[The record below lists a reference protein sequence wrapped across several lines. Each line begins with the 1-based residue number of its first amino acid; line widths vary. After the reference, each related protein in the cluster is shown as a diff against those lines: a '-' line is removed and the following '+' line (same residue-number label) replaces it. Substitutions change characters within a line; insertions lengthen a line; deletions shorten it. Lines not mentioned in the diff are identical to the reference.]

1 MKRHYVCSG
10 YLKFYSSVRVTPIFL
25 LLCLIFL
32 SPIAGFTQKSL
43 SKKEVKTQELAANAS
58 RFFIEGE
65 KALVLGDLEKAFRY
79 LEKAS
84 EFSPEEPAIL
94 YKLAEV
100 QLKKNQGGSALPYA
114 LKAAA
119 GDPENLYYM
128 LLVAEIYSS
137 LKQPLQAAALLEK
150 LTTGSTKNQQYNLEL
165 ASIYLDANEFD
176 KALVALDRA
185 EAYYGVREAF
195 TFQKQRIYLRK
206 DQLQKAVEEG
216 EKLIASFPGN
226 PNYVLSLVEI
236 LYNNAKLDQ
245 AIQLVRA
252 EITKYPNQPELQL
265 AAYTLYKEKR
275 QISQANTFLLE
286 AIASTDLAPASKAA
300 AFQEVLQEMKTAER
314 EMLLD
319 KLELQLMELHPED
332 AAVLEA
338 IGNRRKAENK
348 LAEALKLYKKSI
360 AFQPKNEKL
369 LEEVIVNSFDAGS
382 NYEEVARYTSIAIDE
397 FPESAEF
404 WFYEGVILSGQKKD
418 SLAVQA
424 LETALRLNA
433 EKNPQ
438 LAQVAY
444 STLGNSQYQ
453 LGDQAAAFKNFEKA
467 LALNPTDEQVLNNYA
482 YFLALANQELEKAL
496 DMAQR
501 VVKKHPKNATYLDT
515 LAWVLYQ
522 LKRYSEAS
530 IYLEE
535 ALEIEKVP
543 SGVLMEHFGDV
554 LYRLGKVEEAVG
566 WWKKAKES
574 PEGSDSLAQK
584 IKDQRIHD

>member
-1 MKRHYVCSG
+1 
-10 YLKFYSSVRVTPIFL
+10 VRVTPIFL

-32 SPIAGFTQKSL
+32 SPIAGFTQNSL
-43 SKKEVKTQELAANAS
+43 SKKEVKEQELAANAS

-65 KALVLGDLEKAFRY
+65 KALALGDLEKAFRY

-84 EFSPEEPAIL
+84 EFAPEEPAIS
-94 YKLAEV
+94 YTLAEV
-100 QLKKNQGGSALPYA
+100 LLKNSQAEKALSYA

-119 GDPENLYYM
+119 GDPENLYYV
-128 LLVAEIYSS
+128 LLVAEIYSNI
-137 LKQPLQAAALLEK
+137 KQPLLAATLLEK

-165 ASIYLDANEFD
+165 ASIYLNANEFD

-206 DQLQKAVEEG
+206 DQLGKAVEEG

-226 PNYVLSLVEI
+226 PTYVLALVEI

-245 AIQLVRA
+245 AIQLVQT
-252 EITKYPNQPELQL
+252 EIAKYPNQPELQL
-265 AAYTLYKEKR
+265 AAYTLYQEKG
-275 QISQANTFLLE
+275 QIAQANSFLLE
-286 AIASTDLAPASKAA
+286 AIASPDLAAPSKAS
-300 AFQEVLQEMKTAER
+300 AFQGLLQELKTAER
-314 EMLLD
+314 DKLLD
-319 KLELQLMELHPED
+319 KLEVLLKDLHGED
-332 AAVLEA
+332 PTVLEA
-338 IGNRRKAENK
+338 IGNRRKSENK
-348 LAEALKLYKKSI
+348 LGEALVLYKKSI
-360 AFQPKNEKL
+360 ALQPKNEKL
-369 LEEVIVNSFDAGS
+369 LEEVIVNSFEAGD

-418 SLAVQA
+418 SLAIQA
-424 LETALRLNA
+424 LETALRLN
-433 EKNPQ
+433 EGKNPQ

-453 LGDQAAAFKNFEKA
+453 LGDQAAAFQNFEKA

-482 YFLALANQELEKAL
+482 YFLAIAGQELEKAL

-522 LKRYSEAS
+522 LKRYSEAA
-530 IYLEE
+530 LHLDE
-535 ALEIEKVP
+535 AIKIEKTP
-543 SGVLMEHFGDV
+543 SGVLMEHYGDI

-574 PEGSDSLAQK
+574 PEGSETLAQK

>member
-1 MKRHYVCSG
+1 M
-10 YLKFYSSVRVTPIFL
+10 RVTPIFL
-25 LLCLIFL
+25 LFYLIFL
-32 SPIAGFTQKSL
+32 SPIAGFTQNSL
-43 SKKEVKTQELAANAS
+43 SKKEVKAQELAANAS

-79 LEKAS
+79 LEKAR
-84 EFSPEEPAIL
+84 EFAPEAPAIS

-100 QLKKNQGGSALPYA
+100 LLKNSQAEKALSYA

-119 GDPENLYYM
+119 GDPENLYYV
-128 LLVAEIYSS
+128 LLVAEIYTS
-137 LKQPLQAAALLEK
+137 LKQPLLAATLLEK

-165 ASIYLDANEFD
+165 ASIYLNANEFD

-206 DQLQKAVEEG
+206 DQLGKAVEEG
-216 EKLIASFPGN
+216 EKLITSFPGN
-226 PNYVLSLVEI
+226 PTYVLALVEI

-245 AIQLVRA
+245 AIQLVQT
-252 EITKYPNQPELQL
+252 EISKYPNQPELQL
-265 AAYTLYKEKR
+265 AAYTLYQEKG
-275 QISQANTFLLE
+275 QIAQANSFLLE
-286 AIASTDLAPASKAA
+286 AIASPDLAPSSKAA
-300 AFQEVLQEMKTAER
+300 AFQGLLQELKTAER
-314 EMLLD
+314 DKLLD
-319 KLELQLMELHPED
+319 KLEILLKELHAED
-332 AAVLEA
+332 PTVLEA
-338 IGNRRKAENK
+338 IGNRRKSENK
-348 LAEALKLYKKSI
+348 LGEALLLYKKSL
-360 AFQPKNEKL
+360 ALQPKNEKL
-369 LEEVIVNSFDAGS
+369 LEEVIVNSFEIGAKF
-382 NYEEVARYTSIAIDE
+382 EEVAQYTSIAIDE

-418 SLAVQA
+418 SLAIQA

-433 EKNPQ
+433 DKNPQ
-438 LAQVAY
+438 LSQVAY

-453 LGDQAAAFKNFEKA
+453 LGDQTAAFQNFEKA

-482 YFLALANQELEKAL
+482 YFLALEGQELEKAL

-501 VVKKHPKNATYLDT
+501 VVKKYPKNATYLDT

-522 LKRYSEAS
+522 LKRYSEAAMH
-530 IYLEE
+530 LDE
-535 ALEIEKVP
+535 AIKIEKSP
-543 SGVLMEHFGDV
+543 SGVLMEHYGDI

-566 WWKKAKES
+566 WWKKAQES
-574 PEGSDSLAQK
+574 PEGSDKLAQK

>member
-1 MKRHYVCSG
+1 
-10 YLKFYSSVRVTPIFL
+10 VRVTPIFL
-25 LLCLIFL
+25 LLCLVFL
-32 SPIAGFTQKSL
+32 GPIAGFTQNSL
-43 SKKEVKTQELAANAS
+43 SKKEVKAQELAANAS

-65 KALVLGDLEKAFRY
+65 KALVLGDFEKAFRY
-79 LEKAS
+79 LEKAR
-84 EFSPEEPAIL
+84 EFAPEEPAIS

-100 QLKKNQGGSALPYA
+100 LLKNSQAEKALPYA

-119 GDPENLYYM
+119 GDPENLYYA
-128 LLVAEIYSS
+128 LLVAEIYTS
-137 LKQPLQAAALLEK
+137 LKQPLLAASLLEK

-165 ASIYLDANEFD
+165 ASIYLNANEFD

-206 DQLQKAVEEG
+206 DQLGKAVEEG

-236 LYNNAKLDQ
+236 LFNNAKLDQ

-265 AAYTLYKEKR
+265 AAYSLYLEKG
-275 QISQANTFLLE
+275 QIAQANAFLLE
-286 AIASTDLAPASKAA
+286 AIASPDLAPASKAG
-300 AFQEVLQEMKTAER
+300 AFQGVLQEMKTEER
-314 EMLLD
+314 NKLLD
-319 KLELQLMELHPED
+319 KLELLLNELHPED
-332 AAVLEA
+332 PTVLEA
-338 IGNRRKAENK
+338 IGNRRKADNK
-348 LAEALKLYKKSI
+348 LGEALVLYKKSL
-360 AFQPKNEKL
+360 ALQPKNEKL
-369 LEEVIVNSFDAGS
+369 LEEVIVNSFDAGD
-382 NYEEVARYTSIAIDE
+382 NYAEVARYTGIAIDE

-424 LETALRLNA
+424 LETALRLNE

-444 STLGNSQYQ
+444 STLGNSQYE
-453 LGDQAAAFKNFEKA
+453 LGDQVAAFQNFEKA

-482 YFLALANQELEKAL
+482 YFLALAGQELEKAL

-522 LKRYSEAS
+522 LKRYSEAA
-530 IYLEE
+530 LHLDE
-535 ALEIEKVP
+535 AIKIEKTP
-543 SGVLMEHFGDV
+543 SGVLMEHYGDV
-554 LYRLGKVEEAVG
+554 LFRLGKVEEAVG

-584 IKDQRIHD
+584 INDRQIHD

>member
-1 MKRHYVCSG
+1 M
-10 YLKFYSSVRVTPIFL
+10 RVTPIFL
-25 LLCLIFL
+25 LLCLVFL
-32 SPIAGFTQKSL
+32 GPIAGFTQNSL
-43 SKKEVKTQELAANAS
+43 SKKEVKAQELAANAS

-65 KALVLGDLEKAFRY
+65 KAFALGDLEKAYQY
-79 LEKAS
+79 LAKARQ
-84 EFSPEEPAIL
+84 FAPEEPAISF
-94 YKLAEV
+94 KLAEV
-100 QLKKNQGGSALPYA
+100 LLKNNQADKALPFA
-114 LKAAA
+114 QQAVT
-119 GDPENLYYM
+119 GDPENLFYA
-128 LLVAEIYSS
+128 LLVAEIYTG
-137 LKQPLQAAALLEK
+137 LNKPLEAAALLEK

-165 ASIYLDANEFD
+165 ASIYLSANEFD

-206 DQLQKAVEEG
+206 DQLEKAVEEG

-226 PNYVLSLVEI
+226 PNYVLALVEI

-245 AIQLVRA
+245 AIQLVQT
-252 EITKYPNQPELQL
+252 EIAKYPNQPELQL
-265 AAYTLYKEKR
+265 AAYSLYLEKG
-275 QISQANTFLLE
+275 QIAQANSFLLE
-286 AIASTDLAPASKAA
+286 AIASPDLAPPSKAA
-300 AFQEVLQEMKTAER
+300 AFQGLLQELKTAER
-314 EMLLD
+314 DKLLD
-319 KLELQLMELHPED
+319 KLEVLLKELHNED
-332 AAVLEA
+332 PTVLEA
-338 IGNRRKAENK
+338 IGNRRKSENK
-348 LAEALKLYKKSI
+348 LGEALVLYKKSL
-360 AFQPKNEKL
+360 ALQPKNEKL
-369 LEEVIVNSFDAGS
+369 LEEVIVNSFETGD

-424 LETALRLNA
+424 LETALQLNA

-444 STLGNSQYQ
+444 STLGNSQYE
-453 LGDQAAAFKNFEKA
+453 LGDQAAAFQNFEKA

-482 YFLALANQELEKAL
+482 YFLALAGQELEKAL

-522 LKRYSEAS
+522 LKRYSEAA
-530 IYLEE
+530 LHLDE
-535 ALEIEKVP
+535 AIKIEKAP
-543 SGVLMEHFGDV
+543 SGVLMEHYGDI

>member
-1 MKRHYVCSG
+1 MKRHYVCRVD
-10 YLKFYSSVRVTPIFL
+10 LKFHSSVRVTPIFL
-25 LLCLIFL
+25 LLFLIFL
-32 SPIAGFTQKSL
+32 SPIAGFTQNSL
-43 SKKEVKTQELAANAS
+43 SKKEVKAQELAANAS

-84 EFSPEEPAIL
+84 EFAPEEPAIS

-100 QLKKNQGGSALPYA
+100 LLKNSQAEKALSYA

-119 GDPENLYYM
+119 GDPENLYYV
-128 LLVAEIYSS
+128 LLVAEIYTS
-137 LKQPLQAAALLEK
+137 LKQPLLAATLLEK

-165 ASIYLDANEFD
+165 ASIYLSANEFD

-206 DQLQKAVEEG
+206 DQLGKAVEEG

-226 PNYVLSLVEI
+226 PNYVLALVEI

-245 AIQLVRA
+245 AIQLVQT
-252 EITKYPNQPELQL
+252 EIAKYPNQPELQL
-265 AAYTLYKEKR
+265 AAYSLYLEKG
-275 QISQANTFLLE
+275 QIAQANSFLLE
-286 AIASTDLAPASKAA
+286 AIASPDLAPPSKAA
-300 AFQEVLQEMKTAER
+300 AFQGLLQELKTAER
-314 EMLLD
+314 DKLLD
-319 KLELQLMELHPED
+319 KLEVLLKELHNED
-332 AAVLEA
+332 PTVLEA
-338 IGNRRKAENK
+338 IGNRRKSENK
-348 LAEALKLYKKSI
+348 LGEALVLYKKSL
-360 AFQPKNEKL
+360 ALQPKNEKL
-369 LEEVIVNSFDAGS
+369 LEEVIVNSFETGD

-444 STLGNSQYQ
+444 STLGNSQYE
-453 LGDQAAAFKNFEKA
+453 LGDQAAAFQNFEKA

-482 YFLALANQELEKAL
+482 YFLALAGQELEKAL

-522 LKRYSEAS
+522 LKRYSEAA
-530 IYLEE
+530 LHLDE
-535 ALEIEKVP
+535 AIKIEKAP
-543 SGVLMEHFGDV
+543 SGVLMEHYGDI

>member
-1 MKRHYVCSG
+1 MKRHYVCTG
-10 YLKFYSSVRVTPIFL
+10 HLKFHSSVRVTPIFL
-25 LLCLIFL
+25 LLCLVFI
-32 SPIAGFTQKSL
+32 SPIAGFTQNSL
-43 SKKEVKTQELAANAS
+43 SKKEVKAQELAANAS

-84 EFSPEEPAIL
+84 EFSPEEPAIS

-100 QLKKNQGGSALPYA
+100 LLKKNQGESALPYA

-119 GDPENLYYM
+119 GDPENLFYV

-137 LKQPLQAAALLEK
+137 LKRPLQAASLLEK

-165 ASIYLDANEFD
+165 ASIYLNANEFD

-185 EAYYGVREAF
+185 EVYYGVREAF

-206 DQLQKAVEEG
+206 DQLEKAVEEG

-236 LYNNAKLDQ
+236 LFNNDKLDK

-252 EITKYPNQPELQL
+252 EIAKYPNQPELQL
-265 AAYTLYKEKR
+265 AAYSLYLEKG
-275 QISQANTFLLE
+275 QIAQANAFLLE
-286 AIASTDLAPASKAA
+286 AIASPDLAPPSKSA
-300 AFQEVLQEMKTAER
+300 AFQGVFQEMKTAER
-314 EMLLD
+314 NKLLD
-319 KLELQLMELHPED
+319 KLELLLNELHAED
-332 AAVLEA
+332 PTVLEA
-338 IGNRRKAENK
+338 IGNRRKAENS
-348 LAEALKLYKKSI
+348 LAEALLLYKKSLAI
-360 AFQPKNEKL
+360 QPKNEKL
-369 LEEVIVNSFDAGS
+369 LEEVIVNSFDAGDD
-382 NYEEVARYTSIAIDE
+382 YEEVARYTSIAIEE

-424 LETALRLNA
+424 LEKALRLNA

-438 LAQVAY
+438 LAQVAH

-453 LGDQAAAFKNFEKA
+453 LGDQVAAFQNFEKA
-467 LALNPTDEQVLNNYA
+467 LVLNPTDEQVLNNYA

-530 IYLEE
+530 LYLEE
-535 ALEIEKVP
+535 AIEIEKVP

-554 LYRLGKVEEAVG
+554 LFRLGKVEEAIG
-566 WWKKAKES
+566 WWKKAQES
-574 PEGSDSLAQK
+574 PEGSDKLAQK
-584 IKDQRIHD
+584 IIDQQIHD

>member
-10 YLKFYSSVRVTPIFL
+10 HLKLYSSVRVTPIFL

-43 SKKEVKTQELAANAS
+43 SKKEVKAQELAANAG

-84 EFSPEEPAIL
+84 EFSPEEPAIS

-100 QLKKNQGGSALPYA
+100 LLKKNQGGSALPYA

-119 GDPENLYYM
+119 GDPENLYYV

-137 LKQPLQAAALLEK
+137 LKQPVQAAALFEK

-176 KALVALDRA
+176 KALLALDRA

-245 AIQLVRA
+245 AIQLVGA

-275 QISQANTFLLE
+275 QISQANTFLFE

-300 AFQEVLQEMKTAER
+300 AFQGVLQEMKTAER

-319 KLELQLMELHPED
+319 KLELQLLELHPED

-369 LEEVIVNSFDAGS
+369 LEEVIVNSFDAGG

-522 LKRYSEAS
+522 MKRYSEAS
-530 IYLEE
+530 VYLEE
-535 ALEIEKVP
+535 ALEIEKEP
-543 SGVLMEHFGDV
+543 TGVLMEHFGDV
-554 LYRLGKVEEAVG
+554 LYRIGKVEEAVG

>member
-1 MKRHYVCSG
+1 MKRHYVCRVD
-10 YLKFYSSVRVTPIFL
+10 LKFPSSVRVTPIFL
-25 LLCLIFL
+25 LLCLVFL
-32 SPIAGFTQKSL
+32 SPIAGFTQNSL
-43 SKKEVKTQELAANAS
+43 SKKEVKAQELAANAS

-84 EFSPEEPAIL
+84 EFAPEEPAIS

-100 QLKKNQGGSALPYA
+100 LLKNSQAEKALSYA

-119 GDPENLYYM
+119 GDPENLYYV
-128 LLVAEIYSS
+128 LLVAEIYTS
-137 LKQPLQAAALLEK
+137 LKQPLLAATLLEK

-165 ASIYLDANEFD
+165 ASIYLNANEFD

-206 DQLQKAVEEG
+206 DQLVKAVEEG

-226 PNYVLSLVEI
+226 PNYVLALVEI

-245 AIQLVRA
+245 AIQLVKT
-252 EITKYPNQPELQL
+252 EIAKYPNQPELQL
-265 AAYTLYKEKR
+265 AAYTLYLEKG
-275 QISQANTFLLE
+275 QIAQANTFLLE
-286 AIASTDLAPASKAA
+286 AIASPDLAPPSKAA
-300 AFQEVLQEMKTAER
+300 AFQGLLQELKTAER
-314 EMLLD
+314 DKLLD
-319 KLELQLMELHPED
+319 KLEVLLKEMHAED
-332 AAVLEA
+332 PTVLEA

-348 LAEALKLYKKSI
+348 LGEALELYKKSL
-360 AFQPKNEKL
+360 ALQPKNEKL
-369 LEEVIVNSFDAGS
+369 LEEVIVNSFDAGD
-382 NYEEVARYTSIAIDE
+382 NYGEVAKFTSIAIDE

-418 SLAVQA
+418 SLAIQA

-438 LAQVAY
+438 LSQVAY
-444 STLGNSQYQ
+444 STLGNSQYE
-453 LGDQAAAFKNFEKA
+453 LGDQVAAFQNFEKA

-482 YFLALANQELEKAL
+482 YFLALAGQELEKAL
-496 DMAQR
+496 DMAQS

-522 LKRYSEAS
+522 LKRYSEAA
-530 IYLEE
+530 IHLDE
-535 ALEIEKVP
+535 AIKIEKTP
-543 SGVLMEHFGDV
+543 SGVLMEHYGDI

>member
-1 MKRHYVCSG
+1 M
-10 YLKFYSSVRVTPIFL
+10 RVTPIFL

>member
-10 YLKFYSSVRVTPIFL
+10 HLKLYSSVRVTPIFL

-43 SKKEVKTQELAANAS
+43 SKKEVKAQELAANAG

-84 EFSPEEPAIL
+84 EFSPEEPAIS

-100 QLKKNQGGSALPYA
+100 LLKKNQGGSALPYA

-119 GDPENLYYM
+119 GDPENLYYV

-137 LKQPLQAAALLEK
+137 LKQPVQAAALFEK

-176 KALVALDRA
+176 KALLALDRA

-226 PNYVLSLVEI
+226 PSYVLSLVEI
-236 LYNNAKLDQ
+236 LFNNTKLDQ

-252 EITKYPNQPELQL
+252 EIAKYPNQPELQL
-265 AAYTLYKEKR
+265 AAYSLYLEKG
-275 QISQANTFLLE
+275 QIAQANAFLLE
-286 AIASTDLAPASKAA
+286 AIASPDLAPPSKSA
-300 AFQEVLQEMKTAER
+300 AFQGVLQEMKTAER
-314 EMLLD
+314 DKLLD
-319 KLELQLMELHPED
+319 KLELLLNELHAED
-332 AAVLEA
+332 PTVLEA
-338 IGNRRKAENK
+338 IGNRRKAEDK

-360 AFQPKNEKL
+360 AIQPKNEKL

-382 NYEEVARYTSIAIDE
+382 NYEEVARFTRIAIE
-397 FPESAEF
+397 EYPESAEF

-522 LKRYSEAS
+522 MKRYSEAS
-530 IYLEE
+530 VYLEE
-535 ALEIEKVP
+535 ALEIEKEP
-543 SGVLMEHFGDV
+543 TGVLMEHFGDV
-554 LYRLGKVEEAVG
+554 LYRIGKVEEAVG

>member
-10 YLKFYSSVRVTPIFL
+10 HLKFHSSVRVTPIFL
-25 LLCLIFL
+25 LLCLVFL
-32 SPIAGFTQKSL
+32 GPIAGFTQNSL
-43 SKKEVKTQELAANAS
+43 SKKEVKAQELAANAS

-79 LEKAS
+79 LEKAN
-84 EFSPEEPAIL
+84 EFAPEEPAIS

-100 QLKKNQGGSALPYA
+100 LLKNSQAEKALPYA
-114 LKAAA
+114 SKAAA
-119 GDPENLYYM
+119 GDPENLYYA
-128 LLVAEIYSS
+128 LLVAEIYTS
-137 LKQPLQAAALLEK
+137 LKQPLLAASLLEK

-165 ASIYLDANEFD
+165 ASIYLNANEFD

-206 DQLQKAVEEG
+206 DQLGKAVEEG

-236 LYNNAKLDQ
+236 LFNNAKLDQ

-265 AAYTLYKEKR
+265 AAYSLYLEKG
-275 QISQANTFLLE
+275 QIAQANAFLLE
-286 AIASTDLAPASKAA
+286 AIASPDLAPASKSA
-300 AFQEVLQEMKTAER
+300 AFQGLLQEMKTAER
-314 EMLLD
+314 NKLLD
-319 KLELQLMELHPED
+319 KLELLLNELHGED
-332 AAVLEA
+332 PTVLEA

-348 LAEALKLYKKSI
+348 LGEALVLYKKSL
-360 AFQPKNEKL
+360 ALQPKNEKL
-369 LEEVIVNSFDAGS
+369 LEEVIVNSFDAGD
-382 NYEEVARYTSIAIDE
+382 NYEEVARYTGIAIDE

-418 SLAVQA
+418 SLAIQA
-424 LETALRLNA
+424 LETALRLNE

-444 STLGNSQYQ
+444 STLGNSQYE
-453 LGDQAAAFKNFEKA
+453 LGNQVAAFQNFEKA
-467 LALNPTDEQVLNNYA
+467 LALNPADEQVLNNYA
-482 YFLALANQELEKAL
+482 YFLALAGQELEKAL

-522 LKRYSEAS
+522 LKRYSEAA
-530 IYLEE
+530 LHLDE
-535 ALEIEKVP
+535 AIKIEKTP
-543 SGVLMEHFGDV
+543 SGVLMEHYGDV
-554 LYRLGKVEEAVG
+554 LFRLGKVEEAVG

-584 IKDQRIHD
+584 INDRKIHD

>member
-1 MKRHYVCSG
+1 
-10 YLKFYSSVRVTPIFL
+10 L
-25 LLCLIFL
+25 
-32 SPIAGFTQKSL
+32 
-43 SKKEVKTQELAANAS
+43 N
-58 RFFIEGE
+58 
-65 KALVLGDLEKAFRY
+65 
-79 LEKAS
+79 
-84 EFSPEEPAIL
+84 
-94 YKLAEV
+94 
-100 QLKKNQGGSALPYA
+100 
-114 LKAAA
+114 
-119 GDPENLYYM
+119 
-128 LLVAEIYSS
+128 
-137 LKQPLQAAALLEK
+137 
-150 LTTGSTKNQQYNLEL
+150 
-165 ASIYLDANEFD
+165 ANEFD

-206 DQLQKAVEEG
+206 DQLGKAVEEG

-236 LYNNAKLDQ
+236 LFNNAKLDQ

-265 AAYTLYKEKR
+265 AAYSLYLEKG
-275 QISQANTFLLE
+275 QIAQANAFLLE
-286 AIASTDLAPASKAA
+286 AIASPDLAPASKAG
-300 AFQEVLQEMKTAER
+300 AFQGVLQEMKTEER
-314 EMLLD
+314 NKLLD
-319 KLELQLMELHPED
+319 KLELLLNELHGED
-332 AAVLEA
+332 PTVLEA
-338 IGNRRKAENK
+338 IGNRRKADNK
-348 LAEALKLYKKSI
+348 LGEALVLYKKSL
-360 AFQPKNEKL
+360 ALQPKNEKL
-369 LEEVIVNSFDAGS
+369 LEEVIVNSFDAGD
-382 NYEEVARYTSIAIDE
+382 NYAEVARYTGIAIDE

-424 LETALRLNA
+424 LETALRLNE

-444 STLGNSQYQ
+444 STLGNSQYE
-453 LGDQAAAFKNFEKA
+453 LGDQVAAFQNFEKA

-482 YFLALANQELEKAL
+482 YFLALAGQELEKAL

-522 LKRYSEAS
+522 LKRYSEAA
-530 IYLEE
+530 LHLDE
-535 ALEIEKVP
+535 AIKIEKTP
-543 SGVLMEHFGDV
+543 SGVIMEHYGDV
-554 LYRLGKVEEAVG
+554 LFRLGKVEEAVG

-584 IKDQRIHD
+584 INDRQIHD

>member
-1 MKRHYVCSG
+1 
-10 YLKFYSSVRVTPIFL
+10 VRVTPIFL
-25 LLCLIFL
+25 LLCLVFL
-32 SPIAGFTQKSL
+32 GPTAGFTQNSL
-43 SKKEVKTQELAANAS
+43 SKKEIKAQELAANAS

-65 KALVLGDLEKAFRY
+65 KALVLGDFEKAFRY
-79 LEKAS
+79 LEKAR
-84 EFSPEEPAIL
+84 EFAPEEPAIS

-100 QLKKNQGGSALPYA
+100 LLKNSQAEKALPYA

-119 GDPENLYYM
+119 GDPENLYYA
-128 LLVAEIYSS
+128 LLVAEIYTS
-137 LKQPLQAAALLEK
+137 LKQPLLAASLLEK

-165 ASIYLDANEFD
+165 ASIYLNANEFD

-206 DQLQKAVEEG
+206 DQLGKAVEEG

-226 PNYVLSLVEI
+226 PNYLLSLVEI
-236 LYNNAKLDQ
+236 LFNNAKLDQ

-265 AAYTLYKEKR
+265 AAYSLYLEKG
-275 QISQANTFLLE
+275 QIAQANAFLLE
-286 AIASTDLAPASKAA
+286 AIASPDLAPASKAG
-300 AFQEVLQEMKTAER
+300 AFQGVLQEMKTEER
-314 EMLLD
+314 NKLLD
-319 KLELQLMELHPED
+319 KLELRLNELHPED
-332 AAVLEA
+332 PTVLEA
-338 IGNRRKAENK
+338 IGNRRKADNK
-348 LAEALKLYKKSI
+348 LGEALVLYKKSL
-360 AFQPKNEKL
+360 ALQPKNEKL
-369 LEEVIVNSFDAGS
+369 LEEVIVNSFDAGD
-382 NYEEVARYTSIAIDE
+382 NYAEVARYTGIAIDE

-424 LETALRLNA
+424 LETALRLNE

-444 STLGNSQYQ
+444 STLGNSQYE
-453 LGDQAAAFKNFEKA
+453 LGDQVAAFQNFEKA

-482 YFLALANQELEKAL
+482 YFLALAGQELEKAL

-522 LKRYSEAS
+522 LKMYSEAA
-530 IYLEE
+530 LHLDE
-535 ALEIEKVP
+535 AIKIEKTP
-543 SGVLMEHFGDV
+543 SGVLMEHYGDV
-554 LYRLGKVEEAVG
+554 LFRLGKVEEAVG

-584 IKDQRIHD
+584 INDRQIHD

>member
-1 MKRHYVCSG
+1 MKRHYVCRG
-10 YLKFYSSVRVTPIFL
+10 HLKFHSSVRVTPIFL
-25 LLCLIFL
+25 LLSLLFL

-43 SKKEVKTQELAANAS
+43 SRKELKAQELEANAS

-65 KALVLGDLEKAFRY
+65 KALVLGDFEKAYRY
-79 LEKAS
+79 LEKAN
-84 EFSPEEPAIL
+84 EFSPEQPAIS

-100 QLKKNQGGSALPYA
+100 LLKNKQAEKALPFA

-119 GDPENLYYM
+119 GDPLNSYYV

-150 LTTGSTKNQQYNLEL
+150 LTTESTKNQQYNLDL

-185 EAYYGVREAF
+185 EDYYGMREPF
-195 TFQKQRIYLRK
+195 TVQKQRIYLRK
-206 DQLQKAVEEG
+206 NQLGKAVEEG
-216 EKLIASFPGN
+216 EKLISSFPGN

-245 AIQLVRA
+245 AIQLVNT
-252 EITKYPNQPELQL
+252 EINKYPNQPELQL
-265 AAYTLYKEKR
+265 AAYTLYQEKG

-286 AIASTDLAPASKAA
+286 AIASPDLAPASKAA
-300 AFQEVLQEMKTAER
+300 AFQGLLKEMKTAER
-314 EMLLD
+314 EKLLD
-319 KLELQLMELHPED
+319 KLELQLLVQHPED
-332 AAVLEA
+332 AAVFEA

-348 LAEALKLYKKSI
+348 LGEALAMYKKSI

-369 LEEVIVNSFDAGS
+369 LEEVIVNSFDEGS
-382 NYEEVARYTSIAIDE
+382 NYEEVARFTSIAIEE

-404 WFYEGVILSGQKKD
+404 WFYQGAILSGQKKD

-424 LETALRLNA
+424 LETAIRLN
-433 EKNPQ
+433 EGKNPQ
-438 LAQVAY
+438 LEQVAY

-453 LGDQAAAFKNFEKA
+453 MGDQPAAFKNFEKA

-482 YFLALANQELEKAL
+482 YFLALGKQELEKAL

-530 IYLEE
+530 LYLEE
-535 ALEIEKVP
+535 AIEIEKVP

-554 LYRLGKVEEAVG
+554 LFRLGKVEEAVG
-566 WWKKAKES
+566 WWKKAQES
-574 PEGSDSLAQK
+574 PEGSDKLAQK
-584 IKDQRIHD
+584 IIDQQIHD

>member
-1 MKRHYVCSG
+1 M
-10 YLKFYSSVRVTPIFL
+10 RVTPIFL
-25 LLCLIFL
+25 LLFLIFL
-32 SPIAGFTQKSL
+32 SPIAGFTQNSL
-43 SKKEVKTQELAANAS
+43 SKKEVKAQELAANAS

-84 EFSPEEPAIL
+84 EFAPEEPAIA

-100 QLKKNQGGSALPYA
+100 LLKNSQAEKALPYA

-119 GDPENLYYM
+119 GDPENLYYV
-128 LLVAEIYSS
+128 LLVAEIYTS
-137 LKQPLQAAALLEK
+137 LKQPLLAATLLEK

-165 ASIYLDANEFD
+165 ASIYLNANEFD

-195 TFQKQRIYLRK
+195 SFQKQRIYLRK
-206 DQLQKAVEEG
+206 DQLGKAVEEG

-226 PNYVLSLVEI
+226 PNYVLALVEI
-236 LYNNAKLDQ
+236 LFNNAKLEQ
-245 AIQLVRA
+245 AIQLVQT
-252 EITKYPNQPELQL
+252 EIAKYPNQPELQL
-265 AAYTLYKEKR
+265 AAYSLYLEKG
-275 QISQANTFLLE
+275 QIAQANSFLLE
-286 AIASTDLAPASKAA
+286 AIASPDLAPASKSA
-300 AFQEVLQEMKTAER
+300 AFQGLLQELKTAER
-314 EMLLD
+314 DKMLD
-319 KLELQLMELHPED
+319 KLEVLLKELHAED
-332 AAVLEA
+332 PTVLEA
-338 IGNRRKAENK
+338 IGNRRKSENK
-348 LAEALKLYKKSI
+348 LGEALVLYKKSLTL
-360 AFQPKNEKL
+360 QPKNEKL
-369 LEEVIVNSFDAGS
+369 LEEVIVNSFDAGD

-438 LAQVAY
+438 LSQVAY

-453 LGDQAAAFKNFEKA
+453 LGDKAAAFQNFDKA
-467 LALNPTDEQVLNNYA
+467 LALNPADDQVLNNYA
-482 YFLALANQELEKAL
+482 YFLAVAGQELEKAL

-522 LKRYSEAS
+522 LKRYSEAA
-530 IYLEE
+530 LHLDE
-535 ALEIEKVP
+535 AIKIEKTP
-543 SGVLMEHFGDV
+543 SGVLMEHYGDI

>member
-1 MKRHYVCSG
+1 M
-10 YLKFYSSVRVTPIFL
+10 RVTPIFL
-25 LLCLIFL
+25 LLFLIFL
-32 SPIAGFTQKSL
+32 SPIAGFTQNSL
-43 SKKEVKTQELAANAS
+43 SKKEVKAQELAANAS

-84 EFSPEEPAIL
+84 EFAPEEPAIA

-100 QLKKNQGGSALPYA
+100 LLKNSQAEKALPYA

-119 GDPENLYYM
+119 GDPENLYYV
-128 LLVAEIYSS
+128 LLVAEIYTS
-137 LKQPLQAAALLEK
+137 LKQPLLAATLLEK

-165 ASIYLDANEFD
+165 ASIYLNANEFD

-206 DQLQKAVEEG
+206 DQLGKAVEEG

-226 PNYVLSLVEI
+226 PNYVLALVEI
-236 LYNNAKLDQ
+236 LFNNAKLEQ
-245 AIQLVRA
+245 AIQLVQT
-252 EITKYPNQPELQL
+252 EIAKYPNQPELQL
-265 AAYTLYKEKR
+265 AAYSLYLEKG
-275 QISQANTFLLE
+275 QIAQANTFLLE
-286 AIASTDLAPASKAA
+286 AITSPDLAPPSKAA
-300 AFQEVLQEMKTAER
+300 AFQGLLQELKTAER
-314 EMLLD
+314 DKLLD
-319 KLELQLMELHPED
+319 KLEVLLKELHAED
-332 AAVLEA
+332 PTVLEA
-338 IGNRRKAENK
+338 IGNRRKSENK
-348 LAEALKLYKKSI
+348 LGEALVLYKKSL
-360 AFQPKNEKL
+360 ALQPKNEKL
-369 LEEVIVNSFDAGS
+369 LEEVIVNSFDAGD

-438 LAQVAY
+438 LSQVAY

-453 LGDQAAAFKNFEKA
+453 LGDKAAAFQNFDKA
-467 LALNPTDEQVLNNYA
+467 LALNPADEQVLNNYA
-482 YFLALANQELEKAL
+482 YFLAVAGQELEKAL

-522 LKRYSEAS
+522 LKRYSEAA
-530 IYLEE
+530 LHLDE
-535 ALEIEKVP
+535 AIKIEKTP
-543 SGVLMEHFGDV
+543 SGVLMEHYGDI